1 LATKVVV
8 KRTVKKRRLK
18 PHIKATKSLYF
29 LLLGLGLCVVIW
41 FGYQV
46 FNQASKGYNAYNSE
60 QTTTQK
66 TKQNVNT
73 HLAKD

>member
-1 LATKVVV
+1 MATKVVV
-8 KRTVKKRRLK
+8 KRKVKKRRLK

-29 LLLGLGLCVVIW
+29 LLIGLGLCVVVW

-66 TKQNVNT
+66 TEQNVNT
-73 HLAKD
+73 QETKK